1 MAGPFKLKSGNS
13 PLFKNMGSSPAKH
26 SSWKV
31 DDMGIAH
38 NEIYPEGHTN
48 EDHPM
53 YWTPISEYSEEQL
66 ADLKADAEK
75 GRELINIENEKTRI
89 ENEKKEKIREEKRKK
104 QELLDRLR
112 KAGEIGKKG
121 LESIRRRRRK
131 RPFGDWRVGPDFS
144 GWL

>member
-1 MAGPFKLKSGNS
+1 MARPFKLKSGNS

-38 NEIYPEGHTN
+38 NEMYPEGHTN
-48 EDHPM
+48 EDHPL

-66 ADLKADAEK
+66 ADLKEDAKK
-75 GRELINIENEKTRI
+75 GRELIEIENEKTRI
-89 ENEKKEKIREEKRKK
+89 ENEKKEKIREEKRKEK
-104 QELLDRLR
+104 EQRERLD
-112 KAGEIGKKG
+112 KAKEIGKKG
-121 LESIRRRRRK
+121 LESWRRRRQIQ
-131 RPFGDWRVGPDFS
+131 PFGRWGTGPDYG